1 MKNSMYEQAILD
13 AQNLRK
19 MAEESAKNKL
29 IEAVM
34 PQLRDIIEN
43 DVIAPVLNEEKDMDE
58 DHCFNEEETSEKD
71 DKDDDE
77 FIRLHQ
83 EFDR

>member
-34 PQLRDIIEN
+34 PQLREIIEN
-43 DVIAPVLNEEKDMDE
+43 DVISRQRSKKITA
-58 DHCFNEEETSEKD
+58 
-71 DKDDDE
+71 
-77 FIRLHQ
+77 
-83 EFDR
+83 